1 MTTVLGTTT
10 PPQGQLP
17 VPEEPGGTESTASRL
32 AKELGRFVFVYGIAL
47 VAFGAVVLV
56 KGANPVSALVDMVRS
71 TADSRSMGEVLV
83 RTAPYLLA
91 ALAVAVPARAG
102 LVNVGGEGQI
112 VIGCVGAAGAARW
125 FDASAPGA
133 LSIITMA
140 IVAAVCGALWAGIAA
155 ALRVGLRIP
164 EAITTLLLN
173 YIAID
178 VMLYLIYESWKD
190 PKGTGQP
197 TSQPLADSAHL
208 PQFSL
213 GDGRVHIGILIAV
226 VAAVTIWF
234 VMRST
239 AWGFTLRVVGG
250 NGEAAKRAGLPVSRL
265 LLSAMIV
272 GGAFAGLAG
281 MVHFAG
287 SEYKL
292 RTGMTS
298 GFGYTAFLASWLGR
312 HHPLKVI
319 ASSVLLAFLAVGG
332 SSLQLD
338 SKLPAATVNVLMA
351 LVLLSVLAGGAA
363 SARRKDLR

>member
-1 MTTVLGTTT
+1 MTTVLQPPTTA
-10 PPQGQLP
+10 PDDRAGPL
-17 VPEEPGGTESTASRL
+17 SARL
-32 AKELGRFVFVYGIAL
+32 VREVGRFVFVYAIAL
-47 VAFGAVVLV
+47 VVFGAVVLV
-56 KGANPVSALVDMVRS
+56 KGANPVTALSDMVRS
-71 TADSRSMGEVLV
+71 TIDSRSLGEVLV

-125 FDASAPGA
+125 LGDSGNGA
-133 LSIITMA
+133 LVIIAMA
-140 IVAAVCGALWAGIAA
+140 LVAAVCGAAWAGLAA
-155 ALRVGLRIP
+155 GLRVGLRIP

-178 VMLYLIYESWKD
+178 VMLYLIYDPWKD

-197 TSQPLADSAHL
+197 TSQPLADAAHL
-208 PQFSL
+208 PKFSF
-213 GDGRVHIGILIAV
+213 GDARVHIGILIAL
-226 VAAVTIWF
+226 VAAVTIWL
-234 VMRST
+234 VMRTT

-319 ASSVLLAFLAVGG
+319 LASALLAFLAVGG

-338 SKLPAATVNVLMA
+338 SGLPAATVNVLMA

-363 SARRKDLR
+363 SARRKERAA

>member
-1 MTTVLGTTT
+1 MTTVLA
-10 PPQGQLP
+10 PPTAGDEL
-17 VPEEPGGTESTASRL
+17 VPGGRAAGML
-32 AKELGRFVFVYGIAL
+32 KELARFAGAYLLAL

-56 KGANPVSALVDMVRS
+56 KGANPVTALADMVHATLDTRS
-71 TADSRSMGEVLV
+71 LGEVLV

-112 VIGCVGAAGAARW
+112 VIGCVAAAGAARA
-125 FDASAPGA
+125 FDDSAGGA
-133 LSIITMA
+133 ITIIAMA
-140 IVAAVCGALWAGIAA
+140 LAAMIAGACWSGMAAGLRAA
-155 ALRVGLRIP
+155 LRIP

-173 YIAID
+173 YVAID
-178 VMLYLIYESWKD
+178 VMLYLIYDKWKD
-190 PKGTGQP
+190 PAGTGQP
-197 TSQPLADSAHL
+197 TSAPLPSSAEL
-208 PQFSL
+208 PAFSL
-213 GDGRVHIGILIAV
+213 GDGKAHIGILIAL
-226 VAAVTIWF
+226 VAAVAMWL
-234 VMRST
+234 VLRNT

-265 LLSAMIV
+265 LISAMVV
-272 GGAFAGLAG
+272 GGALAGLAG

-292 RTGMTS
+292 RTGMTA

-312 HHPLKVI
+312 HHPLKVVA
-319 ASSVLLAFLAVGG
+319 ASALLAFLAVGG

-338 SKLPAATVNVLMA
+338 AGLPAATVNVLMA

-363 SARRKDLR
+363 SARRKERA